1 MSTHATGEPVTRV
14 DADEPV
20 VARTTQPRPPAPAVG
35 PTVSVVIPVRDDADH
50 LDACLTLLGR
60 QTRRPDEVVVVDNGS
75 TDASALVARQHGARV
90 VLEPRPGIP
99 AAAAAGYDAAR
110 GELIL
115 RLDADTRPGPEWVA
129 HAARVLADADVD
141 AVSGVGRFDLR
152 GPGGALLAH
161 AYLGAYYGL
170 GHLAA
175 GHPVL
180 WGSSAAFRADDWRR
194 VRDQVTRSADVHD
207 DLDLALAL
215 GPDLRVVVDRTW
227 RVEVSARSLRP
238 GRQWVQRF
246 GRAFRTL
253 RRQWDV
259 MPPWERWEP
268 RLRR

>member
-1 MSTHATGEPVTRV
+1 M
-14 DADEPV
+14 
-20 VARTTQPRPPAPAVG
+20 
-35 PTVSVVIPVRDDADH
+35 
-50 LDACLTLLGR
+50 
-60 QTRRPDEVVVVDNGS
+60 
-75 TDASALVARQHGARV
+75 
-90 VLEPRPGIP
+90 
-99 AAAAAGYDAAR
+99 
-110 GELIL
+110 
-115 RLDADTRPGPEWVA
+115 
-129 HAARVLADADVD
+129 
-141 AVSGVGRFDLR
+141 
-152 GPGGALLAH
+152 
-161 AYLGAYYGL
+161 
-170 GHLAA
+170 
-175 GHPVL
+175 L

>member
-1 MSTHATGEPVTRV
+1 MTRADAGEPVLAR
-14 DADEPV
+14 AAEPPTV
-20 VARTTQPRPPAPAVG
+20 APAARA
-35 PTVSVVIPVRDDADH
+35 TVSVVIPVRDDAAH
-50 LDACLTLLGR
+50 LDACLALLGR
-60 QTRRPDEVVVVDNGS
+60 QTQRPDEIVVVDNGS

-90 VLEPRPGIP
+90 VVEPRPGIP
-99 AAAAAGYDAAR
+99 YAAAAGYDAAR
-110 GELIL
+110 GDLIL
-115 RLDADTRPGPEWVA
+115 RLDADSRPGPDWVA
-129 HAARVLADADVD
+129 RAAAVLADAGID
-141 AVSGVGRFDLR
+141 AVSGVGRFDLP
-152 GPGGALLAH
+152 GPGGVLLAH

-180 WGSSAAFRADDWRR
+180 WGSSAAFRADAWRR
-194 VRDQVTRSADVHD
+194 VRDQVTRSGDVHD

-215 GPDLRVVVDRTW
+215 GPDARVVVDRTW

-238 GRQWVQRF
+238 GRQWVRRF